1 MLTMKQKQAITRE
14 TVLRY
19 KKARKKEK
27 GIILNEFIKT
37 TNYNR
42 SYAGRVLRQKAKD
55 KVVGKIKVGDF
66 DVLLVEDR
74 RRKKQKQKRLK
85 ARKYDKKTFLSLR
98 KIWVICDSICSKRL
112 APFMPEIIPVLEKFK
127 EIKIDKNTREK
138 LFSISPATIDRMLSV
153 VKKNYQLKGL
163 STTKPGT
170 LLKHKIPIR
179 TFADWN
185 DKKPGFFEIDL
196 VAHCGANASGEF
208 VFSLNFTDVLSGWV
222 EPIGVMGKSQIR
234 VFEGIEEIKQRLFFD
249 LLGIDSDNDSPF
261 INAHLVN
268 YCYENKITFTRCRAG
283 KKNDQA
289 YVEQKN
295 YSVIRRAVGYARYD
309 TQKELEI
316 LNELYLN
323 LRLYINFF
331 QPVMKLIEKTRIGP
345 KIKKKYDE
353 AQTPY
358 QRILKS
364 KSINKKV
371 KAKLKTQYAK
381 LNPAKLK
388 RNITELQNR
397 LTKQTVL
404 KEKLRKEK
412 QENKY

>member
-19 KKARKKEK
+19 KKTGKKEK
-27 GIILNEFIKT
+27 GIILNEFVKI

-42 SYAGRVLRQKAKD
+42 SYARRVLRQKAKR
-55 KVVGKIKVGDF
+55 KVVGKIKAGDF
-66 DVLLVEDR
+66 EVLLVEDG
-74 RRKKQKQKRLK
+74 RRKKQKQKRPK
-85 ARKYDKKTFLSLR
+85 AKKYDKKTFLSLR
-98 KIWVICDSICSKRL
+98 KIWIICDSICSKRL
-112 APFMPEIIPVLEKFK
+112 APFMTEIIPVLEKFK
-127 EIKIDKNTREK
+127 EIEIDKNTREK
-138 LFSISPATIDRMLSV
+138 LFSISPATIDRMLAAT
-153 VKKNYQLKGL
+153 KKSCQLKGF

-179 TFADWN
+179 TYADWN

-208 VFSLNFTDVLSGWV
+208 VFSLNFTDVSSGWV
-222 EPIGVMGKSQIR
+222 EPVGVMGKSQIR
-234 VFEGIEEIKQRLFFD
+234 VFEGIEEIEQRLFFD

-261 INAHLVN
+261 INAHLIN

-316 LNELYLN
+316 LNELYVN

-331 QPVMKLIEKTRIGP
+331 QPVMKLIKKTRIGP
-345 KIKKKYDE
+345 KNKKKYDK
-353 AQTPY
+353 AQTPC

-364 KSINKKV
+364 KSIDKKV

-388 RNITELQNR
+388 RNITELQNK

-412 QENKY
+412 QQKK